1 MSVTSLSPTRTTSLP
16 SAPRTSPAGSA
27 TRLAWRAVRALTT
40 PLVPEDYV
48 DLVDP
53 LRSRRYLRARVV
65 DVTPETAD
73 ASTVTLQPGRG
84 WLGHRPGQYI
94 RIGVDIDG
102 VRLWRAYSVTSG
114 PRGDGNISIT
124 VKALTGGVVS
134 AHLQES
140 LRPGQI
146 VQMEQADGAFTWNG
160 GAEPVLFVTGGS
172 GITPVMGMLRHRIDA
187 EEAFAADT
195 EHAESAHDIVV
206 LHSAAHPEDVIFAD
220 ELRSLDATGRIRL
233 VERHTQ
239 AEGRLEPR
247 ELDDLVP
254 DWRDRTTY
262 ACGPAGMLRALREY
276 ADLNGV
282 ADHLHT
288 EEFTVEL
295 AEPGEGGALTLHD
308 GSNTLELDV
317 AGDTAILD
325 AAEAAGALVP
335 SGCRMGICYG
345 CVLPLRSGNVRD
357 LRTGEITSGSEGDG
371 VMVQTC
377 ISSVA
382 GACEIGR

>member
-1 MSVTSLSPTRTTSLP
+1 M
-16 SAPRTSPAGSA
+16 
-27 TRLAWRAVRALTT
+27 
-40 PLVPEDYV
+40 
-48 DLVDP
+48 
-53 LRSRRYLRARVV
+53 
-65 DVTPETAD
+65 
-73 ASTVTLQPGRG
+73 TLQPGRG

-187 EEAFAADT
+187 EEAFAADA

-295 AEPGEGGALTLHD
+295 AEPKMASSLLVATTCAGGRPMKNSVGSVMVPPPPATLRLNS
-308 GSNTLELDV
+308 GMN
-317 AGDTAILD
+317 
-325 AAEAAGALVP
+325 AAEKAP
-335 SGCRMGICYG
+335 SANSARNM
-345 CVLPLRSGNVRD
+345 L
-357 LRTGEITSGSEGDG
+357 
-371 VMVQTC
+371 
-377 ISSVA
+377 
-382 GACEIGR
+382 GRRKATL